1 MAQAIFEVQTFDGH
15 GWVTRHRGVDV
26 DAAGEAARH
35 VLPGAKKSAVRIV
48 KQSYDPASQTLQH
61 QVVFSLGR
69 PRNRTRRRMFGFA
82 GALAACGAAAVAV
95 LMLPSFDPDA
105 LVASLLADPELVA
118 EAGQSPEPTPEAPAA
133 QTALAAL
140 TPAAGHSGAPVNG
153 FDCEREAGNGLIR
166 ATNISPDRD
175 RLYVLCARAIQ
186 GDVES
191 QVTLATLLAT
201 GDGADADPQQAIR
214 WLQEAA
220 RAGHAQAYR
229 PLADLLMSA
238 GSDPA
243 RAVAWYH
250 RAATAGD
257 IGTARMLAERYRTGD
272 GVEVDARIA
281 LSYELMAAEAGDVDA
296 MLQASAAFRTGSGT
310 DVNADAA
317 QRWLARAEAAG
328 ASPDSTDSALA
339 SADAPSIQWTS
350 PSPAGG
356 LIQAPALHLDIDADA
371 NETFSSFSD
380 GLSGQASV

>member
-35 VLPGAKKSAVRIV
+35 VLPDARKQAVRIV
-48 KQSYDPASQTLQH
+48 KQSYDPALQKLDR

-82 GALAACGAAAVAV
+82 GALAACGATAVGV
-95 LMLPSFDPDA
+95 LMLPSLDPEA
-105 LVASLLADPELVA
+105 LVASLTAEPELAATA
-118 EAGQSPEPTPEAPAA
+118 EQAPEPAAPQA
-133 QTALAAL
+133 QLAAL
-140 TPAAGHSGAPVNG
+140 TPAAGHATAVNG
-153 FDCEREAGNGLIR
+153 FDCEREAANGLVR

-175 RLYVLCARAIQ
+175 RLYVLCARATQ
-186 GDVES
+186 GDPES
-191 QVTLATLLAT
+191 QVTLAALLAS

-220 RAGHAQAYR
+220 RAGHALAYR
-229 PLADLLMSA
+229 PLADLLMGA

-257 IGTARMLAERYRTGD
+257 TATARMLAERYRTGD

-310 DVNADAA
+310 DVNVDAA

-328 ASPDSTDSALA
+328 APQGSADTEVA
-339 SADAPSIQWTS
+339 SAAPSIQWTS
-350 PSPAGG
+350 PSPVAG
-356 LIQAPALHLDIDADA
+356 LIQVPALHLDIDADA
-371 NETFSSFSD
+371 NETYSSFSA
-380 GLSGQASV
+380 GLGGQARV